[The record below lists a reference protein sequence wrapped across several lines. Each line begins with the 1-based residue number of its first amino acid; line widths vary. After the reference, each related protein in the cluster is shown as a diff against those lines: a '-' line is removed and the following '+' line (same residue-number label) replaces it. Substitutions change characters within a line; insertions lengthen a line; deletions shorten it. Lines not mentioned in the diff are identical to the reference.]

1 MKRTQPYHISMYRIM
16 ESRGFFV
23 HQQQQQKKRLSS
35 VDSRSIHLK
44 SSYVLSKLF
53 NNLASVI
60 SLPPSLT
67 CSLWTVVN
75 TLMRL
80 QWHNGFIINKKQSPI
95 DWHLMILHISF
106 SSAFHPYFVLFLL
119 VCYPMLNGGM
129 NFISYES
136 VKRLN
141 CFWNLYAWINLDDE
155 LREHNII

>member
-119 VCYPMLNGGM
+119 VLSDAQRRDE
-129 NFISYES
+129 FHIIRISET
-136 VKRLN
+136 
-141 CFWNLYAWINLDDE
+141 IE
-155 LREHNII
+155 LFLKSLRVNKFGWWVTWT